1 MTFNNIKNIFLIG
14 IGGIGMS
21 ALARYFITKK
31 KYVMGYDRKYSE
43 ITEAL
48 QKSGAIIT
56 YDKHDYSF
64 IEKLESQKD
73 ETLVIYSSAIKKDH
87 SLLNQFIIKDF
98 NIAKRASVLEII
110 SNSCKCIAIAG
121 THGKTTTASILTH
134 ILSKSDIKFMSFVG
148 GIMKNFKS
156 NFLFRGED
164 YIIIDAD
171 EFDKSFLKLS
181 PDFACITS
189 IDPDHLDI
197 YGNKENLI
205 SAFKDFAKQISHNGF
220 LITHENLDFS
230 QNKYGLKSDSDYQ
243 IINYKVKEGAS
254 LFDIKFK
261 SSYFK
266 DLLLPMIGMH
276 NVLNATA
283 AISIANQLGIKWEN
297 IFSSIASFK
306 GVERR
311 LSFKIISEKIVYIDD
326 YAHHPE
332 EIIQTYLSLK
342 DTYPNERILVVF
354 QPHLFSRTKDLIEE
368 FAVALSNFDAVIL
381 LEIYPAREQPIEG
394 VNSNLLLSKIDS
406 DFKIISSKSEIS
418 KYIKKVGCKIN
429 ITMGAGDISN
439 EVEKIKEELAYEI

>member
-1 MTFNNIKNIFLIG
+1 MTFNNVKNIFLIG

-31 KYVMGYDRKYSE
+31 KYVIGYDREYSE
-43 ITEAL
+43 ITDAL
-48 QKSGAIIT
+48 QKLGAMIT
-56 YDKHDYSF
+56 YDEYDYSF
-64 IEKLESQKD
+64 VDKLESQKD

-87 SLLNQFIIKDF
+87 SLLNQFKIKDF

-156 NFLFRGED
+156 NFLYRGED
-164 YIIIDAD
+164 YIVVEAD

-189 IDPDHLDI
+189 IDSDHLDI

-205 SAFKDFAKQISHNGF
+205 NAFKEFTNQINLNGF
-220 LITHENLDFS
+220 LITHENLDFG
-230 QNKYGLKSDSDYQ
+230 QNKYGLQLDSDYQ
-243 IINYKVKEGAS
+243 IINYRVAHGAS
-254 LFDIKFK
+254 FFDIKYK
-261 SSYFK
+261 SSQFK
-266 DLLLPMIGMH
+266 DISFPMIGMH

-283 AISIANQLGIKWEN
+283 AISIANQLGIKWED
-297 IFSSIASFK
+297 IISSIASFE

-311 LSFKIISEKIVYIDD
+311 LSFKIISEKIIYIDD

-332 EIIQTYLSLK
+332 EIVQIYFSLR
-342 DTYPNERILVVF
+342 DSYPNEKILVVF
-354 QPHLFSRTKDLIEE
+354 QPHLFSRTKDLVDE
-368 FAVALSNFDAVIL
+368 FATALSNFDAVIL
-381 LEIYPAREQPIEG
+381 LEIYPAREQPIKG
-394 VNSNLLLSKIDS
+394 VNSHLLLSKISS
-406 DFKIISSKSEIS
+406 DFKLMSTKSEIS
-418 KYIKKVGCKIN
+418 KHIKKIGYKIN
-429 ITMGAGDISN
+429 VTMGAGDISN
-439 EVEKIKEELAYEI
+439 EVEKIKRELAYEI